1 MASFKVKLVLYFLLL
16 SLLPV
21 AAAFWGFSTV
31 AAHGETQRVDARL
44 QAGLRAGLAAYQQK
58 LDGVQAL
65 ATGLAQKRAFQRALE
80 HGDKRALARML
91 GGARDIT
98 VVSPFGLRV
107 GTPFPLLSARRTA
120 DVFTKQGLAG
130 SVIAFVPF
138 DTRLAAQLRKSSG
151 LSRDDAL
158 IILDGKRIVASSP
171 PVFGFASLKPGTAQA
186 VTIGGARYRALGAGS
201 LDEFRA
207 TRLAV
212 ISPQRAIDAA
222 AAKTRERL
230 LVFMLAVLVLVAIV
244 AYFEGRSIVR
254 NLAGLVEAARG
265 IARGRLNERVP
276 VRGRDEFAQ
285 LGHAFNEMADQLQE
299 RLAELE
305 SERERLREAFARF
318 ADALGATH
326 DPDQLLRVVLDT
338 AVQATGAAGAAIV
351 GDARAGLLHVG
362 EIEGGGDR
370 LELPLNAGRSS
381 FGTLVLVGDSFD
393 EEARL
398 TATSLAAQAVV
409 ALENARLHGI
419 VERQALADDLTGLAN
434 RRRCEEALS
443 AELARAE
450 RFGTSLTV
458 AFADL
463 DEFKAVN
470 DRHGH
475 PCGDLVLRE
484 FAAVLRAT
492 VREAD
497 VAGRWGGE
505 EFLLLLP
512 GTDAAGGAQL
522 AERIRVKLASRVV
535 LAPDGTAVGVT
546 CSFGLA
552 SYPALEGA
560 GALLAAADEAL
571 YRAKRNGKNRV
582 EVADELVR
590 RP

>member
-31 AAHGETQRVDARL
+31 ASHGETRRVDARL
-44 QAGLRAGLAAYQQK
+44 QAGLRAGLAAYQQR
-58 LDGVQAL
+58 LDAAQAV
-65 ATGLAQKRAFQRALE
+65 ASGLAQNRTFQRSLE
-80 HGDKRALARML
+80 HGDKRAVARML
-91 GGARDIT
+91 RGIRYVE
-98 VVSPFGLRV
+98 VVSPYGLRV
-107 GTPFPLLSARRTA
+107 GPPPPLLSARRTA
-120 DVFTKQGLAG
+120 DVFTTQGLAG

-138 DTRLAAQLRKSSG
+138 DTRLAAQLRNSSG

-158 IILDGKRIVASSP
+158 VILDGKRIIASSP
-171 PVFGFASLKPGTAQA
+171 PVFGFASLKPGAAQV

-212 ISPQRAIDAA
+212 ISPQGAIDAA

-254 NLAGLVEAARG
+254 NLAGLVDAARG
-265 IARGRLNERVP
+265 IAHGRLSERVP
-276 VRGRDEFAQ
+276 ARGRDEFAQ
-285 LGHAFNEMADQLQE
+285 LGRAFNEMADQLE
-299 RLAELE
+299 ARLAELE
-305 SERERLREAFARF
+305 SERARLREAFARF
-318 ADALGATH
+318 AEALGATH

-338 AVQATGAAGAAIV
+338 AVQATGAAGAALV
-351 GDARAGLLHVG
+351 GDGRVELLHVG
-362 EIEGGGDR
+362 EIDGGADR
-370 LELPLNAGRSS
+370 LELPLNAGRAS
-381 FGTLVLVGDSFD
+381 FGTLVLVGDAFD
-393 EEARL
+393 AEARL
-398 TATSLAAQAVV
+398 TATSLAAQAIV

-419 VERQALADDLTGLAN
+419 VEHQALVDNLTGLAN
-434 RRRCEEALS
+434 RRQCEEALS

-450 RFGTSLTV
+450 RFGTPLTV
-458 AFADL
+458 VFADL
-463 DEFKAVN
+463 DGFKAVN
-470 DRHGH
+470 DEHGH
-475 PCGDLVLRE
+475 ACGDLVLRE
-484 FAAVLRAT
+484 LAAVLHET

-522 AERIRVKLASRVV
+522 AERVREGIEGRAV
-535 LAPDGTAVGVT
+535 LTSDGTPIRVT

-552 SYPALEGA
+552 SYPASEHA
-560 GALLAAADEAL
+560 GALLSAADDAL

>member
-31 AAHGETQRVDARL
+31 ASHGETRRVDARL

-58 LDGVQAL
+58 LDAAQAV
-65 ATGLAQKRAFQRALE
+65 ASGLAQRRAFQRSLE
-80 HGDKRALARML
+80 HEDKRAVARML
-91 GGARDIT
+91 HGRRNVE
-98 VVSPFGLRV
+98 VVSPYGLRV
-107 GTPFPLLSARRTA
+107 GPSPPLLSARRTA
-120 DVFTKQGLAG
+120 DVFTSEGLAG
-130 SVIAFVPF
+130 SVIVFVPF
-138 DTRLAAQLRKSSG
+138 DTRLAVQLRKSSG
-151 LSRDDAL
+151 LNPDDAL
-158 IILDGKRIVASSP
+158 IIVDGTRVVASSP
-171 PVFGFASLKPGTAQA
+171 PVFGFASLKPGTARV

-265 IARGRLNERVP
+265 IARGRLNARVP

-285 LGHAFNEMADQLQE
+285 LGRAFNEMADQLQE

-305 SERERLREAFARF
+305 SERQRLREAFARF

-338 AVQATGAAGAAIV
+338 AVQATSAAGAAIV
-351 GDARAGLLHVG
+351 GDTRAELLHVG

-381 FGTLVLVGDSFD
+381 FGTLVIVGDSFD

-419 VERQALADDLTGLAN
+419 VERQALADDLTDLAN
-434 RRRCEEALS
+434 RRRCEDALS

-458 AFADL
+458 VFADL

-522 AERIRVKLASRVV
+522 AERIRTELESRVV
-535 LAPDGTAVGVT
+535 LAPDGTPIGVT

-582 EVADELVR
+582 EVADALVR